1 MGYNSTIITKKKQL
15 KCGCFDYNFSKG
27 MCRTHATIE
36 STNKRLS
43 EHEDTIEEE
52 SIKNL
57 IEDLD
62 VVFSRYIRLKNSDK
76 EGNTICCTCGSKQ
89 HYTETDAGHYIP
101 RANLSTRWNEHNV
114 SAQCKPCNRLEYG
127 KQKEFEAYI
136 EKNHKGMVEYL
147 KELSKQIYKPDR
159 QELKG
164 LIAEYRFK
172 LKLIKK

>member
-1 MGYNSTIITKKKQL
+1 MRNSTIIVKKRNL
-15 KCGCFDYNFSKG
+15 ACGCYGVAFSKN
-27 MCRTHATIE
+27 MCKEHATIA

-43 EHEDTIEEE
+43 KHEDTIEEE
-52 SIKNL
+52 SIRNL

-62 VVFSRYIRLKNSDK
+62 AVFSRYIRLKNSDK

-101 RANLSTRWNEHNV
+101 RANLSTRWNEYNV
-114 SAQCKPCNRLEYG
+114 SPQCKQCNRLEYG

-136 EKNHKGMVEYL
+136 EKNNKDMVETL
-147 KELSKQIYKPDR
+147 KELSKQIYKPSR
-159 QELKG
+159 EELKG
-164 LIAEYRFK
+164 LIGEYRFK